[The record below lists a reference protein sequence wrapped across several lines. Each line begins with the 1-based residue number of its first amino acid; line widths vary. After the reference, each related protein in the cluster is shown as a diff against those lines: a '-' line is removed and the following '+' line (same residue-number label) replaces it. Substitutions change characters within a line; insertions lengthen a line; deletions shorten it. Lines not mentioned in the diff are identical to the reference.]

1 MKTMTPGSGA
11 QAPSYL
17 LGTQGSFPGD
27 KMARGGPDHSLS
39 SKAEWCYT
47 CTTPYRFMAH
57 TAQPCLTCA
66 YLTDRPFSHA
76 MQCTLSSTRRQMAQ
90 CQPRYIPEN
99 DRNSKHETSERQKQQ
114 HNANRNHFSH
124 IAVPDNNCHNANA
137 AKCKMRPHSVQ
148 STKHSRGHEMN
159 SVTQAT
165 NVHKT

>member
-1 MKTMTPGSGA
+1 
-11 QAPSYL
+11 
-17 LGTQGSFPGD
+17 
-27 KMARGGPDHSLS
+27 
-39 SKAEWCYT
+39 
-47 CTTPYRFMAH
+47 MAH

-99 DRNSKHETSERQKQQ
+99 DRNSKHETSERQKHQ

-124 IAVPDNNCHNANA
+124 IAVRDNNCHNANA
-137 AKCKMRPHSVQ
+137 AKYKMRPHSVQ

-159 SVTQAT
+159 KRDTGNKCTQNLKKRHLLGNLGSEGCIILT
-165 NVHKT
+165 RILKKHHTTKHVYISEHSNKHSGSHMFGHP